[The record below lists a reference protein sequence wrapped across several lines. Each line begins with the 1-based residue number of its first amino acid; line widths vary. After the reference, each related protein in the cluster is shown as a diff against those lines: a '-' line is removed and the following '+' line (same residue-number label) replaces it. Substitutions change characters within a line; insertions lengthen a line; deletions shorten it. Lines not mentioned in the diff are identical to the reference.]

1 MTAPSM
7 LLNIGAGLTT
17 RNIDAYSDEGALR
30 KAAFH
35 KEGKQFLKSLAK
47 ALALRPGSFDI
58 RSNLGGIAVSGE
70 VTLHHERLYVQLSE
84 SAIQPGVSILYRS
97 CQGRKDYSGGQ
108 NHFCAIGSL
117 TSSDGQTK
125 FWAHCTRIL
134 SAPVAQA
141 SVGASL

>member
-1 MTAPSM
+1 M
-7 LLNIGAGLTT
+7 LLNIGDGLTA

-35 KEGKQFLKSLAK
+35 QDGKQFLKSLAK

-84 SAIQPGVSILYRS
+84 SATGPGVSILYRA
-97 CQGRKDYSGGQ
+97 CQGRKDYSGGR
-108 NHFCAIGSL
+108 NHFCSIDGLQSAE
-117 TSSDGQTK
+117 GQTK
-125 FWAHCTRIL
+125 FWTHCTRIL
-134 SAPVAQA
+134 SAPAAHVSAGVSA
-141 SVGASL
+141 